1 MNYITIADL
10 KKQAK
15 KERKNNNSI
24 KNHADSLN
32 LVAKQNNFD
41 SWSDL
46 IDKSVILKKENLY
59 TQAER
64 LSMLK
69 TFINDAT
76 IHLNELTTI
85 FKIENHDVLSIKMTK
100 NFIDPVDD
108 YSNGDSLWRDRAISW
123 LDKLCFIFINSDIPK
138 TFQGFRSMMSFPD
151 LLKVIY
157 RNHLQ
162 HEEQVKN
169 LFDMMYYEY
178 DLEEIKEPEYDV
190 LQQYGYCS
198 MQATGRFGFTE
209 NLFKFINLNE
219 NTTKDHVKNMI
230 LHNTSLFTMTLSS
243 RTNMLDPHKIFKRYR
258 ASFDNEADFKNT
270 LRNDLYP

>member
-32 LVAKQNNFD
+32 IVAKQNNFD

-46 IDKSVILKKENLY
+46 IDKSVILKKENIF

-76 IHLNELTTI
+76 VHLNELTTI
-85 FKIENHDVLSIKMTK
+85 FKIENHDVLSVKMTK
-100 NFIDPVDD
+100 YFLDSIEE
-108 YSNGDSLWRDRAISW
+108 YSNGDTLWRERAILW
-123 LDKLCFIFINSDIPK
+123 LDRLCFIFVKSDIPK
-138 TFQGFRSMMSFPD
+138 TFKGFRSVMSFTD

-178 DLEEIKEPEYDV
+178 DLEEIKEPSYDV

-198 MQATGRFGFTE
+198 MQGIRKFGFTE

-219 NTTKDHVKNMI
+219 NITKDHVKNMI
-230 LHNTSLFTMTLSS
+230 LHNTELFTMTFYAKS
-243 RTNMLDPHKIFKRYR
+243 NMLDPHQIFKRYKD
-258 ASFDNEADFKNT
+258 SFNNEADFKVA
-270 LRNDLYP
+270 LKNDLYP